1 MELLPE
7 SFSLLSQNR
16 NESAISVER
25 EHLALHFPLIGS
37 HLPDRID
44 RSFDDA
50 ERTVRGDCASSL
62 NFSRRLL
69 CAIGCY
75 D

>member
-1 MELLPE
+1 MELFPE

-37 HLPDRID
+37 DLPDRVD
-44 RSFDDA
+44 RSFDARDS
-50 ERTVRGDCASSL
+50 SSL
-62 NFSRRLL
+62 QLFCLSI
-69 CAIGCY
+69 C
-75 D
+75 